1 MNSPDTSKN
10 IKFSLNSYPNFAENQ
25 VIFKGISTYKFRYQ
39 FKTSDDRYSYLH
51 NLKWENSNS
60 CSKCNHDKSSKGRT
74 KWYLRCAK
82 CKNDK
87 FTTLNTL
94 FHKIKLP
101 DLKSFE
107 IIFLLSN
114 RKKGI
119 SALEIARTYEVNPDT
134 ASLIRKKTQQAI
146 LSNGNNKLNGL
157 VQVTNLL
164 LEVRNK
170 VSKEDIPVVKK

>member
-1 MNSPDTSKN
+1 M
-10 IKFSLNSYPNFAENQ
+10 
-25 VIFKGISTYKFRYQ
+25 
-39 FKTSDDRYSYLH
+39 
-51 NLKWENSNS
+51 
-60 CSKCNHDKSSKGRT
+60 
-74 KWYLRCAK
+74 
-82 CKNDK
+82 
-87 FTTLNTL
+87 

-119 SALEIARTYEVNPDT
+119 SALEIAKTYEVNPDT